1 MPLYGRCWLL
11 GAIFLPRPVPQENAP
26 FASLPETL
34 YFHEEM
40 IFAATLMWGP
50 QTLHYPGDKWVSA
63 GVTMPP
69 LNILPLPPTEPTN
82 PPLSDFNFTM
92 LNRFVCLWEY
102 EDSGWGKIP
111 LDHLVNHQKPSQRPQ
126 HWVKEVMAKCLLHF
140 SLQAKV
146 WVEDHQCDAEH
157 TPFQEKA
164 GLPYSGVGKTK
175 TQSSFLL
182 SGIFRNSWRLLSF
195 LLKYSFNLSSQL
207 VWNFSENS
215 FVWNPESSLRGPTLQ
230 PQLRGTRLL
239 VFFFYKF
246 L

>member
-11 GAIFLPRPVPQENAP
+11 GAICSFACFLPRPVPQEYAP

-146 WVEDHQCDAEH
+146 WVEDHLSGEGKHSFFRSWQNKNSH
-157 TPFQEKA
+157 PSSFWFPFQEFLTSPFIPSEIFLTCPA
-164 GLPYSGVGKTK
+164 RAEVGLELFWKFIRLVPWAIPKGPYTPAPAKGPKT
-175 TQSSFLL
+175 SSF
-182 SGIFRNSWRLLSF
+182 FH
-195 LLKYSFNLSSQL
+195 
-207 VWNFSENS
+207 
-215 FVWNPESSLRGPTLQ
+215 
-230 PQLRGTRLL
+230 
-239 VFFFYKF
+239 KF
-246 L
+246 LHI